1 MPSSSIAPDEVRD
14 PGSLDSPRSPRS
26 RSNTTTSQAARTG
39 VLRRASDAFSQSRP
53 PVGMFHA
60 FGNVGSNIPA
70 LNDIQS
76 GKFDSNGWSGPGQ
89 RRNSKARRD
98 SDVQVLSLYRSKTI
112 EPIPEVNKPETID
125 EKKVVNGSEGILT
138 PQAEEV
144 VTLTTHDPSMPYEN
158 GYQFPP
164 KHTKWQATTIA
175 LKGFWKFVTTPFGF
189 LLTLYALNIVA
200 WGGMLFLILIHATPA
215 MAHPSY
221 SSWDS
226 GAKKWLE
233 IDAQI
238 LNGLFCVTGL
248 GLIPWRF
255 RDLWYLIQ
263 WRYRKNEEGL
273 RRLAGI
279 HRGWFRLEGSQ
290 HVNVLWNQVEDP
302 IPAGVSE
309 SVLALPVSLS
319 PDPPLTGERASP
331 SKYWLLDFVIWGFV
345 WNTFLQIVLCGL
357 MWGFGRRKRSGAA
370 VGLIISLACIVAS
383 AAGWVIFKEGKRVK
397 KVEGVPVSEEDMK
410 ILKEMREKERADGG
424 SNLV

>member
-1 MPSSSIAPDEVRD
+1 
-14 PGSLDSPRSPRS
+14 
-26 RSNTTTSQAARTG
+26 
-39 VLRRASDAFSQSRP
+39 
-53 PVGMFHA
+53 MFHA

>member
-1 MPSSSIAPDEVRD
+1 MPSSIAPEDVPE
-14 PGSLDSPRSPRS
+14 PGTPRSPVSPRS
-26 RSNTTTSQAARTG
+26 RSNTAASQSTTGG
-39 VLRRASDAFSQSRP
+39 VLRKAGKSFSQSRP

-70 LNDIQS
+70 LDDIQS
-76 GKFDSNGWSGPGQ
+76 GKYDSNGWSGPGQ

-98 SDVQVLSLYRSKTI
+98 SDVQVLSLYRSRTMDPTQAPK
-112 EPIPEVNKPETID
+112 VATID
-125 EKKVVNGSEGILT
+125 EKRAADGSEGILT
-138 PQAEEV
+138 PQTEEIV
-144 VTLTTHDPSMPYEN
+144 ALTPHDPSVPYEN

-164 KHTKWQATTIA
+164 KHTRKQAFTIA
-175 LKGFWKFVTTPFGF
+175 MKGSWKFVTTPFGF

-226 GAKKWLE
+226 GAKLWLE

-255 RDLWYLIQ
+255 RDFWYLLQ
-263 WRYRKNEEGL
+263 WRYRKDESAL
-273 RRLAGI
+273 RKLAGI
-279 HRGWFRLEGSQ
+279 HRGWFRLQGSETVDVHYHPGQ
-290 HVNVLWNQVEDP
+290 DP
-302 IPAGVSE
+302 IPEGVSE
-309 SVLALPVSLS
+309 SVLALPLELS

-331 SKYWLLDFVIWGFV
+331 TKYWLLDFVIWGFV

-357 MWGFGRRKRSGAA
+357 MWGFGRRRRSGAA
-370 VGLIISLACIVAS
+370 VGLMISLACIVAS

-410 ILKEMREKERADGG
+410 ILKEMREKERESGTAN
-424 SNLV
+424 SV